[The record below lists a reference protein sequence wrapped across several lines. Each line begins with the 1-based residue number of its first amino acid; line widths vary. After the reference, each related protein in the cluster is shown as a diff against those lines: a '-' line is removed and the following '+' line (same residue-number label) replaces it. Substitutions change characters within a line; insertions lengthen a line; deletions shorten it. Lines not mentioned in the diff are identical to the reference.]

1 MQAHDNSDQHQ
12 SGFSGAQIIQALGT
26 RAGSS
31 QQGLAHLYPGLP
43 LGLEAPVMTP
53 NGVNFLFLF
62 FSHLYSNAASEPLP
76 QTDALTEL
84 DSTFALS
91 SSEPEAAAQPA
102 LLMTAQ
108 HATNR
113 FRQC

>member
-1 MQAHDNSDQHQ
+1 MITVISISQ
-12 SGFSGAQIIQALGT
+12 GFSGAQIIQALGT

-31 QQGLAHLYPGLP
+31 QQGLA
-43 LGLEAPVMTP
+43 
-53 NGVNFLFLF
+53 
-62 FSHLYSNAASEPLP
+62 HLYSNAASEPLP

>member
-31 QQGLAHLYPGLP
+31 QQGLA
-43 LGLEAPVMTP
+43 
-53 NGVNFLFLF
+53 
-62 FSHLYSNAASEPLP
+62 HLYSNAASEPLP